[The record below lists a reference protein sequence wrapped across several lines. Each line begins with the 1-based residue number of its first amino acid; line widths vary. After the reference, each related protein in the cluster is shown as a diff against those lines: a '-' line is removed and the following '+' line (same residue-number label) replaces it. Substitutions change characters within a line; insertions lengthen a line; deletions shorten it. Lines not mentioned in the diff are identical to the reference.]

1 MHQRTSSSRRNL
13 LRGRL
18 PSAPPPLRPPG
29 AIVEALFVERCTA
42 CADCIG
48 ACPQGILTS
57 GSGGFPEVD
66 FSRAECTF
74 CERCIDA
81 CEPNALRHDVQPP
94 WQLQL
99 VVREHCLARQNVI
112 CESCRDA
119 CDADAVRFRLRLGAV
134 AIPEIDASACTGC
147 GACIAACPE
156 TAIEAIYDGRR

>member
-1 MHQRTSSSRRNL
+1 MYQRTSSPRRNL

-29 AIVEALFVERCTA
+29 AIDEALFVERCTA

-48 ACPQGILTS
+48 ACPQSILVR

-74 CERCIDA
+74 CQRCIDA
-81 CEPNALRHDVQPP
+81 CEPGALHHAVQPP
-94 WQLQL
+94 WRLNL
-99 VVREHCLARQNVI
+99 VIHENCLAMQQVV
-112 CESCRDA
+112 CESCRDN
-119 CDADAVRFRLRLGAV
+119 CDADAIRFRPRLGQV
-134 AIPEIDASACTGC
+134 AIPEIDAAACTGC

-156 TAIEAIYDGRR
+156 TAIEATHDGQR